1 MIYEYSRCNNNLSN
15 NFTVTWE
22 QVFGE
27 KLVDSVSKAMKQ
39 NTDIVSKTVKQNK
52 TNTVK
57 NDTFKLE
64 RLLGCEVK
72 INYSGVTGYVTDIT
86 SNGHFLRIYCGSS
99 FDFVIKHDL
108 TLFTEDGDE
117 LTFDEYVEM
126 YYGDSL

>member
-1 MIYEYSRCNNNLSN
+1 MSEDKDSALSN

-22 QVFGE
+22 KVFGE
-27 KLVDSVSKAMKQ
+27 KFVDSVSKAV
-39 NTDIVSKTVKQNK
+39 NQNK
-52 TNTVK
+52 DNNMK
-57 NDTFKLE
+57 NDTFTLE
-64 RLLGCEVK
+64 RLLGCEVR

-108 TLFTEDGDE
+108 TFFTENGDE